1 MENKTAY
8 ECMIVVDAKLN
19 EAKREDLIGRFKT
32 MAGEQ
37 TTVEKLGQKKYGF
50 YYLLNFRATSDVP
63 AKMTAMMNITEGVD
77 RYLFIAK
84 TDIMLAQDVIRKQN
98 RAKAREEYLAKK
110 ELREKESKEVKE
122 GE

>member
-1 MENKTAY
+1 MENTAY

-19 EAKREDLIGRFKT
+19 ETKREELIGRFKK
-32 MAGEQ
+32 MAGDQ
-37 TTVEKLGQKKYGF
+37 TIVEKMGQKKYGF

-63 AKMTAMMNITEGVD
+63 AKMTALMNITEGVD

-84 TDIMLAQDVIRKQN
+84 TDVMLAQDVIRKQN

-110 ELREKESKEVKE
+110 ELREKESKEIKE

>member
-1 MENKTAY
+1 MENTAY

-19 EAKREDLIGRFKT
+19 ETKREELIGRFKK
-32 MAGEQ
+32 MAGDQ
-37 TTVEKLGQKKYGF
+37 TTVENMGQKKYGF
-50 YYLLNFRATSDVP
+50 YYILNIRATSDVP
-63 AKMTAMMNITEGVD
+63 AKMTALMNITEGVD

-84 TDIMLAQDVIRKQN
+84 TDVMLAQDVIRKQN

-110 ELREKESKEVKE
+110 ELREKESKEIKE